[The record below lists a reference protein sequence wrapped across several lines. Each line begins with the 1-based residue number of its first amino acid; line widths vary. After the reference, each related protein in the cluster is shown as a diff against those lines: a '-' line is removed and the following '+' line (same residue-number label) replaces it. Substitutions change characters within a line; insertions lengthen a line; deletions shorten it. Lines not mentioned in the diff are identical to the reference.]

1 MTTTHDTDQQQPETP
16 VVHLSRRAAL
26 EAERAA
32 SRKPARRVRPA
43 RPARTEVVDTVA
55 ASTATPVAD
64 APAVVARSSND
75 TVAPPAPADS
85 PAAAPQPVPVV
96 PGTGRRATT
105 ARVATEHVDARITRV
120 VRRPSSA
127 LPAARAPKAPR
138 SVRSHRASRITL
150 TSAVAALAMFAASA
164 MPAHASDG
172 TSTAT
177 STLAPQVRT
186 QEYAVTQ
193 AVTAST
199 LDRDDFTVNE
209 AQKVVVAAP
218 AGTTA
223 GAAPA
228 DGSAA
233 VAGSVSAGG
242 EVRSPFPGPVRMS
255 SGFGYRAAPC
265 GACSSLHQGLDF
277 NPGMGAPIGAVAA
290 GTVRVSGTYF
300 SYGTAVIIDH
310 VIDGRRVATLYGHM
324 IPGSS
329 PLRAGD
335 TVAAG
340 QFIGSVGSSGVSTG
354 AHLHLEVLMDGV
366 TPIDP
371 EAWLEARIGRSL
383 TI

>member
-32 SRKPARRVRPA
+32 ARKPARRARAPRPS
-43 RPARTEVVDTVA
+43 RPDVA
-55 ASTATPVAD
+55 LPTAAAATSD
-64 APAVVARSSND
+64 APAATPAVPVA
-75 TVAPPAPADS
+75 PAPAAAS
-85 PAAAPQPVPVV
+85 APAAAAAPAAAPAPQTVPLAAR
-96 PGTGRRATT
+96 PGRRATA
-105 ARVATEHVDARITRV
+105 ARVTTEHVDARITRV
-120 VRRPSSA
+120 VRRRSAA
-127 LPAARAPKAPR
+127 LPSAVGASATRGK
-138 SVRSHRASRITL
+138 RSHRASRITL
-150 TSAVAALAMFAASA
+150 TSAAAALAMFAASA
-164 MPAHASDG
+164 MPAHASAG
-172 TSTAT
+172 TSLAT

-186 QEYAVTQ
+186 QDYAVTE
-193 AVTAST
+193 AITAAT
-199 LDRDDFTVNE
+199 FDRDDFTVGGG
-209 AQKVVVAAP
+209 QQVVVAGDGDGEAE
-218 AGTTA
+218 
-223 GAAPA
+223 GA
-228 DGSAA
+228 
-233 VAGSVSAGG
+233 VSYGG

-300 SYGTAVIIDH
+300 SYGSTVIIDH
-310 VIDGRRVATLYGHM
+310 VIEGRRVSTLYGHM

-329 PLRAGD
+329 PLQAGD
-335 TVAAG
+335 TVEAG

>member
-32 SRKPARRVRPA
+32 AGKAARRTRAPRPSRSDA
-43 RPARTEVVDTVA
+43 
-55 ASTATPVAD
+55 
-64 APAVVARSSND
+64 APAVA
-75 TVAPPAPADS
+75 TVSPAPAPGRAPES
-85 PAAAPQPVPVV
+85 SAAPAPAPAPHTVPVAARS
-96 PGTGRRATT
+96 GRRTTEARAT
-105 ARVATEHVDARITRV
+105 TEHVDARITRV
-120 VRRPSSA
+120 VRRRSA
-127 LPAARAPKAPR
+127 ALPVAATPAARATRP
-138 SVRSHRASRITL
+138 SRSHRASRITL
-150 TSAVAALAMFAASA
+150 TSAAAALAMFAASA
-164 MPAHASDG
+164 MPAHASAG
-172 TSTAT
+172 TSSAT

-186 QEYAVTQ
+186 QDYAVTQ
-193 AVTAST
+193 AVTAAA
-199 LDRDDFTVNE
+199 LDRDDFTVGGG
-209 AQKVVVAAP
+209 QQVVVA
-218 AGTTA
+218 GDG
-223 GAAPA
+223 GAE
-228 DGSAA
+228 GA
-233 VAGSVSAGG
+233 VSYGG

-255 SGFGYRAAPC
+255 SGFGYRSAPC
-265 GACSSLHQGLDF
+265 AACSSLHQGLDF

-300 SYGTAVIIDH
+300 SYGTTVIIDH
-310 VIDGRRVATLYGHM
+310 VIEGRRVSTLYGHM

-335 TVAAG
+335 TVEAG

>member
-1 MTTTHDTDQQQPETP
+1 MTTTHDSDQQQPATP

-32 SRKPARRVRPA
+32 SGKAARRPRTPRPTAVAAPRADAPVQPAAPAARARRSPAAPA
-43 RPARTEVVDTVA
+43 RPQAQA
-55 ASTATPVAD
+55 
-64 APAVVARSSND
+64 
-75 TVAPPAPADS
+75 
-85 PAAAPQPVPVV
+85 PAAAPHTVPVSAR
-96 PGTGRRATT
+96 TGRGAAT

-120 VRRPSSA
+120 VRRRSAVVTA
-127 LPAARAPKAPR
+127 LPAGRTRSSAGRSSRAGRLA
-138 SVRSHRASRITL
+138 L
-150 TSAVAALAMFAASA
+150 TSAAAALAMFAASA
-164 MPAHASDG
+164 MPAHASAG
-172 TSTAT
+172 TSLAT

-186 QEYAVTQ
+186 QDYAVTQ
-193 AVTAST
+193 AITAST
-199 LDRDDFTVNE
+199 LDRDDFTVDVRT
-209 AQKVVVAAP
+209 KVVVAS
-218 AGTTA
+218 
-223 GAAPA
+223 
-228 DGSAA
+228 GSATG
-233 VAGSVSAGG
+233 GSSDGTVSAGG

-255 SGFGYRAAPC
+255 SGFGYRSAPC

-310 VIDGRRVATLYGHM
+310 VIDGRRVSTLYGHM